1 MHMFN
6 FKKIIAASIIL
17 LTGCFLMVS
26 EVRADI
32 KKELFGKMPDGREV
46 DIFTLTNKNGV
57 EVRIISYGGIVVSI
71 KVPDKQ
77 GRTGDVVLGFD
88 NLEGYLKGHPYFGAI
103 VGRYGNRIGNA
114 RFNLNGVEYK
124 LAANN
129 DQNHLHGGLTGFD
142 KVIWAAKIDGNT
154 LELSYLSRDGEEG
167 YPGNLSV
174 KVTYTLTDQNELKID
189 YFATTDKD
197 TVVNLTNHSYFNLA
211 GQGSGDILK
220 HRLEIG
226 ASSFTPVD
234 SGMITTGEIKKVV
247 GTPFDFLKPTE
258 IGARVDAD
266 DQQLKFG
273 RGYDHNWVIN
283 GKPGTL
289 RLAARVYEPSSGRQM
304 EVRTTEPGVQFYIG
318 NFLDGTLTGKENK
331 AYKFRYG
338 FCLETQHFPDSP
350 NKSSFPST
358 VLRKGASYKT
368 TTIYKFSVK

>member
-1 MHMFN
+1 MFN

-46 DIFTLTNKNGV
+46 DIFTVTNKNGV
-57 EVRIISYGGIVVSI
+57 EVRIMSYGGIIVSI

-114 RFNLNGVEYK
+114 RFSLNGVEYK

-142 KVIWAAKIDGNT
+142 KVIWAAKIDGKT

-174 KVTYTLTDQNELKID
+174 KVHYTLTDRNELKID

-273 RGYDHNWVIN
+273 RGYDHNWVID

-318 NFLDGTLTGKENK
+318 NFLDGTLKGKDNK
-331 AYKFRYG
+331 VYQFRYG

>member
-32 KKELFGKMPDGREV
+32 KKELFGKMPDGRGV

-57 EVRIISYGGIVVSI
+57 EVRIMSYGGIIVSI

-77 GRTGDVVLGFD
+77 GRAGDVVLGFD

-114 RFNLNGVEYK
+114 RFSLNGVEYK

-174 KVTYTLTDQNELKID
+174 KVRYTLTDRNELKID

-220 HRLEIG
+220 HRLSIE

-289 RLAARVYEPSSGRQM
+289 RLAARVDEPSSGRQM
-304 EVRTTEPGVQFYIG
+304 EVWTTEPGVQFYIG

-331 AYKFRYG
+331 VYKFRYG